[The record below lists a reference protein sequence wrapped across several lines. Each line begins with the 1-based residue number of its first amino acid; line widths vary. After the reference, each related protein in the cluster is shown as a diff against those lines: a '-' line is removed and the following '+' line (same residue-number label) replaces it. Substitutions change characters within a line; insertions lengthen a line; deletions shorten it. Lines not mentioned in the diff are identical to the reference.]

1 MLFLL
6 QIKHLFEMYTSIKLN
21 SFLKHKLLFSKRMT
35 KELFVVLDYS
45 SDDVWILYNQGTA
58 TFGKK
63 SDIYKKGN

>member
-1 MLFLL
+1 MSRIVNLLFL
-6 QIKHLFEMYTSIKLN
+6 EPEGN
-21 SFLKHKLLFSKRMT
+21 NNKHKLLFSKRMT
-35 KELFVVLDYS
+35 KELFVALYYS